1 MTALELTIVPATEPS
16 TRLSSAA
23 VDVTPSRMLSSAA
36 VDVTDTPPIWSVV
49 ALTVVAVDTPVTNAS
64 PTT

>member
-1 MTALELTIVPATEPS
+1 MTALELTTVPATEVS

-49 ALTVVAVDTPVTNAS
+49 ALT
-64 PTT
+64 